1 MDTLRVVKARKI
13 LHLDLDAFFCA
24 VEELHRPELRGKPF
38 AVGGRPDSRG
48 VVSSCSYAARA
59 FSIRSAMPMARALR
73 LCPDLIVVPGNYAAY
88 SQASHQV
95 MDILRRYTALLEQIS
110 IDEAFM
116 DLSDLPS
123 DGRSLAQEIQTTIQ
137 RECNLP
143 CSLGVAT
150 NKLVAKIANDFGK
163 SSHRGSGTYPNA
175 ITVVAPGE
183 EAAFLEKLPTQALW
197 GVGPKTGARLA
208 EFGILTIGQL
218 AHAPAGLLERE
229 FGKYGSELALRAR
242 GIDDSPVITEHDVKS
257 VSQEVTFARDLR
269 DADQLHHKLRELSE
283 QVGYRLRQDSLIG
296 STVRIKIRWNDF
308 TTLTRQETLSQPTD
322 QDGVI
327 YQTALQLFDHLW
339 LPEQRLVRL
348 IGVGVSGL
356 KPHVHQLTL
365 WDTPDEKER
374 RLLDA
379 VDSLRARYGK
389 KILRRGLE
397 KPPK

>member
-1 MDTLRVVKARKI
+1 MVKARKI

-123 DGRSLAQEIQTTIQ
+123 DGRTLAQEIQTTIQ
-137 RECNLP
+137 CECNLP

-183 EAAFLEKLPTQALW
+183 EAAFLEKLPAQALW

>member
-1 MDTLRVVKARKI
+1 VVKARKI

-123 DGRSLAQEIQTTIQ
+123 DGRTLAQEIQTTIQ
-137 RECNLP
+137 CECNLP

-183 EAAFLEKLPTQALW
+183 EAAFLEKLPAQALW

>member
-123 DGRSLAQEIQTTIQ
+123 DGRTLAQEIQTTIQ
-137 RECNLP
+137 CECNLP

-183 EAAFLEKLPTQALW
+183 EAAFLEKLPAQALW